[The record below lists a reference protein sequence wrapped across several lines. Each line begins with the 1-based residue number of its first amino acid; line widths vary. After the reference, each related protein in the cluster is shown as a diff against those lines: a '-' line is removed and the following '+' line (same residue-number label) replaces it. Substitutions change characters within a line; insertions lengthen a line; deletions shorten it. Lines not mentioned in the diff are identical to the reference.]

1 MPKTSSGAPP
11 AKRTYNSS
19 RRALQAAQT
28 RQDVLEA
35 AVELFRAN
43 GWSGTTLAAI
53 AEAAGVAVET
63 VYNGFSSKKALLRA
77 AMDAAIVGD
86 VEPIPFVERP
96 EFRAL
101 AEGTFE
107 ERIARAAEV
116 TAAIHERSAGI
127 WQAITEAAGSDE
139 EVDAWRVEMEEGRR
153 LDVGRSAERIVGA
166 PVDDHLVTTLWILY
180 SPETYQKL
188 VVDSG
193 MTRADYETFLAT
205 ASDRLMHGLG
215 AS

>member
-1 MPKTSSGAPP
+1 MPKDVAAAPP
-11 AKRTYNSS
+11 AKRSYNSS

-63 VYNGFSSKKALLRA
+63 VYNGFGSKKALLRA
-77 AMDAAIVGD
+77 AMDAAVVGD

-101 AEGTFE
+101 AEGTLD

-139 EVDAWRVEMEEGRR
+139 EVDTWRLEMEQGRR

-166 PVDDHLVTTLWILY
+166 PVDDHLVTTLWVLY
-180 SPETYQKL
+180 SAETYRSL

-193 MTRADYETFLAT
+193 MTRADYETFLAKAT
-205 ASDRLMHGLG
+205 QRLMHGLDAG
-215 AS
+215 